1 MSNTSYYT
9 PLQKTSNKPDI
20 LLWISRVFVGLLFIF
35 SGLIKANDPMGFGY
49 KLQEYFHVFNLTFLN
64 DYSAWIAIVICAL
77 EIILGILLLL
87 GIARK
92 SVAGG
97 LLLLIIFFTFLT
109 FYSAFFNVVT
119 SCGCFGD
126 AIPLTPWQSFIKD
139 LILLVFIGIIFVKRN
154 KITPLFKSSFANNV
168 LTLFTFIFAFGAG
181 IYTYKYLPIL
191 DFLPYKVG
199 NNLPS
204 LMKVPEGAPQDEFEH
219 IYNLK
224 NKQTGE
230 TKKVTDKEYMS
241 QKIWEDENWEIVGE
255 PLTKLIRKGYQVA
268 IPDLMI
274 TDNEG
279 QDFTQE
285 IVENPHYNFV
295 VTSVDVTKFSPT
307 DFLALDK
314 INQTIKSLSEE
325 YNIRA
330 VLLTASASSDVDY
343 LNDQLDLV
351 LETFYADAVPLK
363 SMVRSNPGV
372 MLLQNGIVIEK
383 WSKDIFPSKEEL
395 INTYLK

>member
-1 MSNTSYYT
+1 MSNSSYYT

-64 DYSAWIAIVICAL
+64 DYSPWIAIVICAL

-92 SVAGG
+92 SVAWG

-139 LILLVFIGIIFVKRN
+139 LILLLFIGIIFVKRN
-154 KITPLFKSSFANNV
+154 KITPLFRSSFANNL
-168 LTLFTFIFAFGAG
+168 LTLFAIIFAFGAG

-219 IYNLK
+219 VYNLK

-255 PLTKLIRKGYQVA
+255 PVTKLIKKGYQVA

-325 YNIRA
+325 YNCSIVNSKCEFGRR
-330 VLLTASASSDVDY
+330 LL
-343 LNDQLDLV
+343 
-351 LETFYADAVPLK
+351 E
-363 SMVRSNPGV
+363 
-372 MLLQNGIVIEK
+372 
-383 WSKDIFPSKEEL
+383 
-395 INTYLK
+395 